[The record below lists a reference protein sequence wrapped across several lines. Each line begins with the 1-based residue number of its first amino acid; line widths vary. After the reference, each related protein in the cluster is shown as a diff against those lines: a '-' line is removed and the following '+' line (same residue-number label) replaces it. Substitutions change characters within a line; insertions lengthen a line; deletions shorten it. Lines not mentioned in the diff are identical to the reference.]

1 MSKHRNPVSKR
12 SSPAR
17 FTSVALL
24 MIFIIYSLF
33 TQFSLP
39 ELVVCLGD
47 NGHIAIESPKTEL
60 HCALTNEI
68 EHSLD
73 RTIFA
78 SRDILHTDECRDIL
92 MFPNL
97 SGRFLRTNT
106 RIITPA
112 NALQT
117 YVLPQEFDISYHEV
131 LVPHENLTPENQVI
145 YSLRTTIL
153 LI

>member
-1 MSKHRNPVSKR
+1 MSKYRNLVSKR
-12 SSPAR
+12 SSSAR
-17 FTSVALL
+17 FPSVALL
-24 MIFIIYSLF
+24 MIFILYSLF

-47 NGHIAIESPKTEL
+47 NGHLAIESAKTEL

-73 RTIFA
+73 GTIFA
-78 SRDILHTDECRDIL
+78 SKDILHTDDCRDIL
-92 MFPNL
+92 MFQNL

-106 RIITPA
+106 RIITPT

-117 YVLPQEFDISYHEV
+117 YVLPQEFDLSFHEV
-131 LVPHENLTPENQVI
+131 SVPHDNLTPENQVI
-145 YSLRTTIL
+145 SSLRTTIL